1 MSALRMATHQ
11 FRYDQR
17 IFWRTPAAVFF
28 TVMLPVI
35 FLLIFASIFGN
46 EQLPPPLS
54 ISTSVYY
61 VPGIIT
67 LAIVSATLVANAMRV
82 VEARESGRL
91 KRLRSTPMEP
101 STYILARIGQSL
113 VLSILMLVF
122 VSLIGRI
129 LYDVPIPT
137 TTIPALLVTVAVGTF
152 AFSAMGF
159 ALTAVIPNEDAAPA
173 ITNATVLPLYFLSGV
188 FIPETELPDG
198 VLAFADIFP
207 IRHFFQAFL
216 EAYNPNTVGAGFDW
230 GNLAIVAA
238 WGLVAMAIA
247 LKTFRWAPKE
257 G

>member
-1 MSALRMATHQ
+1 MSALQMAVHQ

-35 FLLIFASIFGN
+35 FLLIFATIFGN
-46 EQLPPPLS
+46 EELPPPLN

-67 LAIVSATLVANAMRV
+67 LAIVSAALVGNAMRV
-82 VEARESGRL
+82 VEAREGGRL

-101 STYILARIGQSL
+101 STYILARIGVSL
-113 VLSILMLVF
+113 VISILMVIV
-122 VSLIGRI
+122 VSVLGRI
-129 LYDVPIPT
+129 IYDVPIPT
-137 TTIPALLVTVAVGTF
+137 TTMPALLLTVAVGTF

-188 FIPETELPDG
+188 FIPETELPSG
-198 VLAFADIFP
+198 VLSFADAFP

-230 GNLAIVAA
+230 GNLGIVAI
-238 WGLVAMAIA
+238 WGVAAMLIA
-247 LKTFRWAPKE
+247 LKTFRWAPKD

>member
-1 MSALRMATHQ
+1 MSALTLAFHQ
-11 FRYDQR
+11 FRFDQR

-35 FLLIFASIFGN
+35 FLLIFATIFGN
-46 EQLPPPLS
+46 EQLPAPLD
-54 ISTSVYY
+54 IPTSVYY

-67 LAIVSATLVANAMRV
+67 LAIISAALVGNAIRV

-91 KRLRSTPMEP
+91 KRLRATPIEP
-101 STYILARIGQSL
+101 ISYILARVGVSL
-113 VLSILMLVF
+113 VVAVLMVLV
-122 VSLIGRI
+122 VALLGRL

-137 TTIPALLVTVAVGTF
+137 TTLPALLVTIAVGTF

-173 ITNATVLPLYFLSGV
+173 ITNVTVLPLYFLSGV

-198 VLAFADIFP
+198 VLTFADAFP

-216 EAYNPNTVGAGFDW
+216 EGYNPLTTGAGFDW
-230 GNLAIVAA
+230 GNLGIVAA
-238 WGLVAMAIA
+238 WGVVAMLVA
-247 LKTFRWAPKE
+247 LKSFRWAPKST
-257 G
+257 